1 MRILHTS
8 DWHIGKK
15 LIRRDRS
22 DEFRAVLGEIAD
34 ICEREKVELCLVAGD
49 VFDTYTP
56 SAEAEQIFFEAVT
69 RIAKTCAVLII
80 SGNHDDYVRLTASAL
95 LAEEH
100 NVYIVGNNLRTIK
113 CRTSGDCYPVEADKG
128 YVVFCNNKGEKV
140 YINTLPYP
148 NEARF
153 KEGRTEESL
162 EDKMNRW
169 ISYGERGKTECIP
182 SILLSHIFVCGGSA
196 SESERQIDLGGARLV
211 PAETLP
217 KSDYIALGH
226 LHKRQKIGNAYYSG
240 AIMRF
245 SFDDSNAVKSV
256 NVFDIGKDG
265 VSNFRQIELTSI
277 KNLLRLQALNA
288 ESGIELLKRNADAY
302 VELTLHL
309 SEPLTR
315 EEVSCLS
322 KQENLVSLKTEV
334 ESAVV
339 EEDVQTRKDK
349 SALELFSGYYY
360 SRFQTQP
367 SDELKALFLEMTEEQ

>member
-15 LIRRDRS
+15 LIRRDRN
-22 DEFRAVLGEIAD
+22 DEFRAVLCEIAE
-34 ICEREKVELCLVAGD
+34 ICERESVELCLVAGD

-56 SAEAEQIFFEAVT
+56 SAEAESIFFEAVT
-69 RIAKTCAVLII
+69 RIAKTSAVLII
-80 SGNHDDYVRLTASAL
+80 SGNHDDYVRLTASAS

-100 NVYIVGNNLRTIK
+100 NVYIVGNNLRAIK
-113 CRTSGDCYPVEADKG
+113 PRTFGKCYPVQADNG
-128 YVVFCNNKGEKV
+128 YVVFCNDKGEKV

-153 KEGRTEESL
+153 KVGKSEESY
-162 EDKMNRW
+162 EDKMSRW
-169 ISYGERGKTECIP
+169 INYGERGKTEKIP
-182 SILLSHIFVCGGSA
+182 SVLLSHIFVCGGSA

-211 PAETLP
+211 PTAILP
-217 KSDYIALGH
+217 DCDYIALGH

-245 SFDDSNAVKSV
+245 SFDESNAVKSV
-256 NVFDIGKDG
+256 NVFDIGSGG
-265 VSNFRQIELTSI
+265 VSNFRQIQLTSI
-277 KNLLRLQALNA
+277 KNLLRLQALDV
-288 ESGIELLKRNADAY
+288 ESGISLLKNNAEAY

-309 SEPLTR
+309 SQPLTR
-315 EEVSCLS
+315 EDVSALS
-322 KQENLVSLKTEV
+322 RSENLVSLKTEV
-334 ESAVV
+334 ESTNI
-339 EEDVQTRKDK
+339 EEIIQTKKDK

-360 SRFQTQP
+360 SRFATQP